1 MQLNPHYAELN
12 ESYLFST
19 IAHKVADYQ
28 KAHPEAD
35 VIRLGIGDV
44 TLPLA
49 ASVTEAM
56 HKAVEEQGHKG
67 TFHGYIPSEQ
77 GYEFLR
83 DAIRRYYAG
92 HGVELDMSEIFISDG
107 AKSDLGNLLD
117 LFSRDNTILVPDP
130 VYPVYVDSNVM
141 AGRAGDFADGR
152 WNRIVY
158 LPCTKENGFMPE
170 LPKEH
175 ADIVYLCFPNNP
187 TGATIT
193 RKALEAWVAWAK
205 REGSLILYDA
215 AYEAFIEEE
224 DVPHSIYEI
233 EGARDVAV
241 EFRSFSKTAG
251 FTGLRCGFVVVP
263 STLTVSDGNGGRVA
277 LKPEWSRRVATK
289 YNGCPYIVQRAAEAV
304 YSDEGQK
311 EIRAAI
317 AVYKKNARL
326 MTEKLESYGLKVY
339 GGKNAPLGKGPR
351 RVRFLGL
358 LPPAP
363 REGLHHLHAW
373 GRFRRGGR
381 GLRPDDR
388 VRVPGGHGRGA

>member
-117 LFSRDNTILVPDP
+117 LFSQDNTILVPDP
-130 VYPVYVDSNVM
+130 VYPVYVDDNVM
-141 AGRAGDFADGR
+141 AGRKITPSSSSRLGSPGR
-152 WNRIVY
+152 RPMTRSSCLTPHTSASSPSRVSPAASLRSRARRR
-158 LPCTKENGFMPE
+158 LPSRC
-170 LPKEH
+170 
-175 ADIVYLCFPNNP
+175 
-187 TGATIT
+187 
-193 RKALEAWVAWAK
+193 
-205 REGSLILYDA
+205 A
-215 AYEAFIEEE
+215 AS
-224 DVPHSIYEI
+224 P
-233 EGARDVAV
+233 
-241 EFRSFSKTAG
+241 RSQASPA
-251 FTGLRCGFVVVP
+251 
-263 STLTVSDGNGGRVA
+263 RVA
-277 LKPEWSRRVATK
+277 ATPSCRRRWPTA
-289 YNGCPYIVQRAAEAV
+289 
-304 YSDEGQK
+304 S
-311 EIRAAI
+311 
-317 AVYKKNARL
+317 
-326 MTEKLESYGLKVY
+326 
-339 GGKNAPLGKGPR
+339 
-351 RVRFLGL
+351 
-358 LPPAP
+358 
-363 REGLHHLHAW
+363 
-373 GRFRRGGR
+373 
-381 GLRPDDR
+381 
-388 VRVPGGHGRGA
+388 